1 MWYPMRVRALAIAV
15 LLAGC
20 AGRPEPVALT
30 PVPVTAPAPPVVA
43 APPTPTPINARLS
56 EAATLWHLRAG
67 LNVAALACRGPD
79 KAVLVARYN
88 ALLSQHAA
96 ELKAAEAAY
105 AAEYQAAGGDW
116 RDRYDDAMTRLYNFF
131 GQARGRDAFC
141 AAASTALTELTATP
155 EAPLPMHAGAR
166 LATLDQPFA
175 PPWLAVDPKVFGTA
189 TVQVAAR

>member
-1 MWYPMRVRALAIAV
+1 MRVRVVAIAV

-20 AGRPEPVALT
+20 ASRPERVALT
-30 PVPVTAPAPPVVA
+30 PAPVPIEIAPVA
-43 APPTPTPINARLS
+43 APPAPTPINASLS

-79 KAVLVARYN
+79 EAVLVARYN
-88 ALLSQHAA
+88 ALLSHHAA

-116 RDRYDDAMTRLYNFF
+116 RDRYDDEMTRLYNFF
-131 GQARGRDAFC
+131 GQARGRGAFC
-141 AAASTALTELTATP
+141 AAASTALGELATAP
-155 EAPLPMHAGAR
+155 DAPLPAQAGAR

-175 PPWLAVDPKVFGTA
+175 PPWLAVDP
-189 TVQVAAR
+189 QVLGVPPVRLAAR